1 MPESVAFFGS
11 SDSEFVKLSRQP
23 DNGQILL
30 RYENG
35 GKEAWRETLPV
46 TAAELLKLAQ
56 WLDDFWNDC
65 PPAELAG
72 GRLRFVY
79 SHREHIGEGYYR
91 IEFDGRLVLIAY
103 EQLGTSNTFRSQQL
117 RKLAG

>member
-1 MPESVAFFGS
+1 MPVSVTFFGS
-11 SDSEFVKLSRQP
+11 SDSEFVELSRQP
-23 DNGQILL
+23 GSGQILL

-35 GKEAWRETLPV
+35 GREEWRETV
-46 TAAELLKLAQ
+46 AISAAELLQLAD
-56 WLDDFWNDC
+56 WLDGFWNAC

-91 IEFDGRLVLIAY
+91 IELGGRLVLTAY
-103 EQLGTSNTFRSQQL
+103 EQLGTSNTHRSQQL
-117 RKLAG
+117 RELAG

>member
-11 SDSEFVKLSRQP
+11 SDSEYVELSRQP
-23 DNGQILL
+23 GSGQFLV

-35 GKEAWRETLPV
+35 GKEGWRETV
-46 TAAELLKLAQ
+46 TISAAELSQLAE

-91 IEFDGRLVLIAY
+91 IEFDGRLVLAAY
-103 EQLGTSNTFRSQQL
+103 EQLGTSNTLRSQQL
-117 RKLAG
+117 REFAG

>member
-1 MPESVAFFGS
+1 MAESVAFFGS
-11 SDSEFVKLSRQP
+11 SDSELIELSSQ
-23 DNGQILL
+23 NKSAQIVV

-35 GKEAWRETLPV
+35 GKEEWRETLPV
-46 TAAELLKLAQ
+46 TAAELSQLAQ

-65 PPAELAG
+65 PPADLAF

-91 IEFDGRLVLIAY
+91 IEFDGRLVLTAY
-103 EQLGTSNTFRSQQL
+103 EQLGTSNTLRAEQL
-117 RKLAG
+117 RKLTG